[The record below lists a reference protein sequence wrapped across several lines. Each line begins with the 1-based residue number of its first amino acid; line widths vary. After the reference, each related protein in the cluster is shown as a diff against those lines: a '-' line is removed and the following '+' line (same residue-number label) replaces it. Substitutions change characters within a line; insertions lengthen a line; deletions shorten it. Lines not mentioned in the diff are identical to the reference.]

1 MELRN
6 AKVLGFGVLQLG
18 MHNRLQISGEDGLV
32 QGDLLGDLVLNVPN
46 TAVSEFM
53 QLYFEFPEDFLY
65 FGHDLLDGPI
75 KARQV

>member
-6 AKVLGFGVLQLG
+6 TKVLGLGVLQLG
-18 MHNRLQISGEDGLV
+18 MHDRLQIASEDGLV

-53 QLYFEFPEDFLY
+53 PLYL
-65 FGHDLLDGPI
+65 
-75 KARQV
+75 